1 MTPEERAQSW
11 AKIDQAMA
19 GIRDTVDAKAADIAA
34 ARADGVEDDF
44 ILASLVASL
53 MDHPEFDRARLVL
66 MVCHLITESPKSQ
79 PPQER

>member
-1 MTPEERAQSW
+1 MTPEEEAQHW
-11 AKIDQAMA
+11 AKVDQAMA
-19 GIRDTVDAKAADIAA
+19 GIRDTVDTQAAKIAA
-34 ARADGVEDDF
+34 HRANGVKDEF